1 MKAWSDPSA
10 RRLAVSA
17 VAGLSA
23 VVLLGGCGFAT
34 RQQAAA
40 VVNGDVINESDVH
53 TTYEQ
58 LQAAK
63 LDFPENVVVTALI
76 AAPLLKKSVNRA
88 SWQPDDTYASAIA
101 SISQPTETTKEFV
114 TAVALIQSNKMT
126 PADVAAYRKALG
138 TADISISPK
147 YGRVVQSDTGPVY
160 FSLGASTPN
169 WIKTGGAAAAAT
181 TAPSAG

>member
-1 MKAWSDPSA
+1 MKAWSAPSA

-17 VAGLSA
+17 VTGLSA
-23 VVLLGGCGFAT
+23 VALLGGCGFET

-40 VVNGDVINESDVH
+40 VVNGDVINESDVR

-63 LDFPENVVVTALI
+63 LDFPENIVVTALI
-76 AAPLLKKSVNRA
+76 AAPLLEKSVNPA

-101 SISQPTETTKEFV
+101 SISQPTDTTKEFV

-126 PADVAAYRKALG
+126 PADVAAYRKALA
-138 TADISISPK
+138 TADISLSPK
-147 YGRVVQSDTGPVY
+147 FGQVVQSDTGPVY
-160 FSLGASTPN
+160 FTIGASTPS
-169 WIKTGGAAAAAT
+169 WIKTGAPAAT